1 MTPKSKL
8 LGVLLG
14 ATLLGAPLAAN
25 AGELYFAFN
34 RNTVG
39 STATASLFLFGN
51 AGQTATVTSLNGFN
65 QNVTFDA
72 QGVFNLAIPN
82 SEQISGTGI
91 SNRGFIVNSAD
102 AVAGYFVN
110 RAGFSTDMAYLFDK
124 SALSKN
130 YVIASQGG
138 GFGEG
143 SQAMIMATE
152 NNTNVTFTPAGGAA
166 INVTLQKGET
176 YKYAGGS
183 TNLTGSFVVAD
194 KNVAVFGGHECAQV
208 PVGVVACDN
217 LVEQFAGIDKLSK
230 SYIVSASRPGVTNPD
245 VVRVVATAANTQ
257 VSVDGVLVATLAA
270 GQFHEF
276 SLNSGAKI
284 DTSEPVL
291 VAQYL
296 RGTGNT
302 GILTDPAMAFVPGAD
317 AWLAAYRLSTPSGAA
332 AFNINYADVVIE
344 TSIISS
350 LLLNGVA
357 VDPTLFSAI
366 AGTTYSRANIDIPVG
381 VFTLVA
387 ANPFQLLVGGG
398 SSADSYFTFGG
409 SSFAPGISPPPP
421 PPPPPGDVPEPASL
435 ALLGIGLAGLGY
447 ARRRKRG

>member
-8 LGVLLG
+8 LGALLA

-34 RNTVG
+34 RNSVG
-39 STATASLFLFGN
+39 GTANASLFLFGN
-51 AGQTATVTSLNGFN
+51 AGQQATVTSNAGFN
-65 QNVTFDA
+65 RTVTFDA
-72 QGVFNLAIPN
+72 QGLFNLAIPN

-91 SNRGFIVNSAD
+91 RQNGFVVNSSEAL
-102 AVAGYFVN
+102 AGYFLN
-110 RAGFSTDMAYLFDK
+110 RASFTTDITYLFDR
-124 SALSKN
+124 SALGRN

-143 SQAMIMATE
+143 SQAMIIATE
-152 NNTNVTFTPAGGAA
+152 NNTNVTFTPAGGSA
-166 INVTLQKGET
+166 INVTLQRGET
-176 YKYAGGS
+176 YKYAGGN

-217 LVEQFAGIDKLSK
+217 LVEQFASIDKLSR
-230 SYIVSASRPGVTNPD
+230 SYVVSASRPGVSNPD

-257 VSVDGVLVATLAA
+257 VQVNGVLVATLNA
-270 GQFHEF
+270 GEFHEF
-276 SLNSGAKI
+276 NLNSGATI
-284 DTSEPVL
+284 TTTEPTL

-302 GILTDPAMAFVPGAD
+302 NILTDPALAFVPGAD
-317 AWLAAYRLSTPSGAA
+317 AWLSAYRLSTPTGTA
-332 AFNINYADVVIE
+332 AFDVNYADIVIE
-344 TSIISS
+344 TSILAS

-357 VDPTLFSAI
+357 VNPTLFTTI
-366 AGTTYSRANIDIPVG
+366 TGTQYSRANIDLPVG

-398 SSADSYFTFGG
+398 SQADSYFTFGG